1 MTGLDSREDGGF
13 GGWVGRWWSAFVFLC
28 CGLGFLLLAFEFF
41 DEDGG
46 EAFALCWSGDFGGG
60 CESAEFGV
68 GGDFFDGRGVAG
80 GFGGSR
86 DVEAGD
92 LESVE
97 EESGAFGV
105 DFVAGDAAEDF
116 ADGGL
121 DGAAVFGDGDVEF
134 SLFGAA
140 GTGVSGGA
148 AGGVVVVAELLP
160 FEAGAA
166 AAVSVGEDVAALVA
180 LDFDVGWL

>member
-1 MTGLDSREDGGF
+1 MRAPEL
-13 GGWVGRWWSAFVFLC
+13 
-28 CGLGFLLLAFEFF
+28 F
-41 DEDGG
+41 DEGFG
-46 EAFALCWSGDFGGG
+46 EAFLFGGLIDFGLR
-60 CESAEFGV
+60 CEGAEFRV

-97 EESGAFGV
+97 EESGAFGI

-116 ADGGL
+116 ADGRL

-134 SLFGAA
+134 GLFWAA

-148 AGGVVVVAELLP
+148 AGGVVVVAEFFLL
-160 FEAGAA
+160 EAGAA
-166 AAVSVGEDVAALVA
+166 AAVSVGEDVAALIA
-180 LDFDVGWL
+180 FGGF

>member
-1 MTGLDSREDGGF
+1 
-13 GGWVGRWWSAFVFLC
+13 V
-28 CGLGFLLLAFEFF
+28 LGLLAFEFF

-46 EAFALCWSGDFGGG
+46 EAFALWWSDDFCGG
-60 CESAEFGV
+60 CEGAEFGV

-80 GFGGSR
+80 GFGGSG

-97 EESGAFGV
+97 EQSSALGV

-121 DGAAVFGDGDVEF
+121 DGATIFGDGDIEF
-134 SLFGAA
+134 GLFRAA
-140 GTGVSGGA
+140 GSGVSGGA

-160 FEAGAA
+160 LEAGAA

-180 LDFDVGWL
+180 FGGV